1 MSRNASWRASF
12 LLAFG
17 TAMACGVAPGQ
28 QSTVISGGEQP
39 QPAEITTGHG
49 LGPLTPE
56 AEQIADLLG
65 IADDVRSLRGM
76 AATCA
81 GPKTATL
88 EELALRQQVGDAVM
102 RTSLDVDGVVAQID
116 YERAQILERRA
127 MLSNARDRTINLLS
141 LANIVAGTGSGIV
154 TNAMQ
159 FSNSTAL
166 AGDGVG
172 VGGGAA
178 GVLLSL
184 LGLRVQGGRIP
195 LGIAPN
201 MLAPIFGRPA
211 EVHSVYPPTVWA
223 WLNAKPEA
231 YPREREAWRTALI
244 AQWQHEGRI
253 GAPDASG
260 SQKQIQMLTSTI
272 AEHQKLPLDVLQNRS
287 MMLLDVRARVQ
298 LMKGALR
305 GLLAAVSCE
314 PTAVR

>member
-28 QSTVISGGEQP
+28 QSTVTSAGEQP
-39 QPAEITTGHG
+39 QPAEVTTGRG
-49 LGPLTPE
+49 LDRLTPE
-56 AEQIADLLG
+56 AEQIANVLG

-88 EELALRQQVGDAVM
+88 EELTLRQQVGDAVM

-116 YERAQILERRA
+116 YERAQILERQA

-166 AGDGVG
+166 AGDGIG

-201 MLAPIFGRPA
+201 MLAPIFGRPS

-223 WLNAKPEA
+223 WLNTTPEA
-231 YPREREAWRTALI
+231 YPRVQETWRTALI

-253 GAPDASG
+253 GAPDARE
-260 SQKQIQMLTSTI
+260 SQKQIHLLTSSI
-272 AEHQKLPLDVLQNRS
+272 AEHQKLPLDVLRGRS

-305 GLLAAVSCE
+305 DLLAAVSCA
-314 PTAVR
+314 PSAVQ

>member
-28 QSTVISGGEQP
+28 QSTVTSAGEQP
-39 QPAEITTGHG
+39 QPAEVTTGRG
-49 LGPLTPE
+49 LDRLTPE
-56 AEQIADLLG
+56 AEQIANVLG

-88 EELALRQQVGDAVM
+88 EELTLRQQVGDAVM

-116 YERAQILERRA
+116 YERAQILERQA

-166 AGDGVG
+166 AGVGIG

-184 LGLRVQGGRIP
+184 LGLRVQGG
-195 LGIAPN
+195 
-201 MLAPIFGRPA
+201 
-211 EVHSVYPPTVWA
+211 
-223 WLNAKPEA
+223 
-231 YPREREAWRTALI
+231 
-244 AQWQHEGRI
+244 
-253 GAPDASG
+253 G
-260 SQKQIQMLTSTI
+260 SLW
-272 AEHQKLPLDVLQNRS
+272 
-287 MMLLDVRARVQ
+287 
-298 LMKGALR
+298 ALR
-305 GLLAAVSCE
+305 RTCSRRFSAGPAKC
-314 PTAVR
+314 TACIRQRCGPG